1 MYPAPV
7 RQEEPY
13 WAVHEGLSCEAVVSM
28 NEQEVIKYEINQ
40 V

>member
-13 WAVHEGLSCEAVVSM
+13 WVVHEGLPCEAVVSM